1 MCMYVGYESSLPR
14 TNDDMIMFEFSNT
27 VSVTLRTSG
36 TEPKI
41 KFYTELCWLGAG
53 PGADTTSAPSP
64 RDMLVSFVNA
74 LVLEMLQPQENGLE
88 IP

>member
-1 MCMYVGYESSLPR
+1 MYVGFESSLPR

-41 KFYTELCWLGAG
+41 KFYTELCWLGTG
-53 PGADTTSAPSP
+53 SGSGSGTSTPSSP
-64 RDMLVSFVNA
+64 RDMLVSFVDA
-74 LVLEMLQPQENGLE
+74 LVQEMLQPQENGLE

>member
-1 MCMYVGYESSLPR
+1 
-14 TNDDMIMFEFSNT
+14 MIMFEFSNN

-41 KFYTELCWLGAG
+41 KFYTELRHTGVTGTAE
-53 PGADTTSAPSP
+53 AAKET
-64 RDMLVSFVNA
+64 LVRFVND
-74 LVLEMLQPQENGLE
+74 LVVEMLQPEANGLE